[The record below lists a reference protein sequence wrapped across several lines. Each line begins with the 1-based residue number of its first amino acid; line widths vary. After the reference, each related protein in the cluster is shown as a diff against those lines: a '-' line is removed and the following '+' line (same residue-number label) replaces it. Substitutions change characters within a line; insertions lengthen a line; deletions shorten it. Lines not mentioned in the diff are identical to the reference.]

1 MLGQMLSSSK
11 ACGGLRSSPQAAKT
25 RGPPV
30 SSHHPLRKHLF
41 GHAMLCVASIASTH
55 LLGAGFMLML
65 IYYPHVYHDAEKTH
79 QRATL
84 ERCSR
89 CLTVD
94 PPLCAALADDPCIIC
109 FDAFEVG
116 QPTRRLMPCG
126 HIFHTACIDT
136 WLERRLRSV
145 PRLSCPVCSVLVG
158 DDATHEAS
166 DSDPAVARDLAWLTE
181 LRRNHPGFFW

>member
-1 MLGQMLSSSK
+1 
-11 ACGGLRSSPQAAKT
+11 
-25 RGPPV
+25 
-30 SSHHPLRKHLF
+30 
-41 GHAMLCVASIASTH
+41 MLCVASIASTH

-109 FDAFEVG
+109 FDSFDVG
-116 QPTRRLMPCG
+116 QSTRRLSP
-126 HIFHTACIDT
+126 
-136 WLERRLRSV
+136 RSTQ
-145 PRLSCPVCSVLVG
+145 SPVIS
-158 DDATHEAS
+158 H
-166 DSDPAVARDLAWLTE
+166 DL
-181 LRRNHPGFFW
+181 P